1 MLAVAGNAAK
11 RPMHMRRVLASNW
24 RQQTTPMERTKA
36 RERIRK
42 GMNDQCQGDYEM
54 LLRVISALDE
64 ELLHIRTNS
73 KDHYA
78 QQTHA
83 LRDQIERASLN
94 R

>member
-1 MLAVAGNAAK
+1 MLPVAGNAAK
-11 RPMHMRRVLASNW
+11 RPMLVRRMSVSNW
-24 RQQTTPMERTKA
+24 RQQTTPLERSKT
-36 RERIRK
+36 RGRIQK
-42 GMNDQCQGDYEM
+42 GLDDQCQGDYEM